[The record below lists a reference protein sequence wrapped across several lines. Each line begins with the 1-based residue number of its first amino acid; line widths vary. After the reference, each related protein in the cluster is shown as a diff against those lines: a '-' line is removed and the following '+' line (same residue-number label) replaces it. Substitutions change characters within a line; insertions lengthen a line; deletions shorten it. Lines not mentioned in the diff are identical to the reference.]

1 MHVRGAWNHLLR
13 PGLRTDFRD
22 SYQSFPEEFGY
33 FLDVENLD
41 RAEEERVAVSGLGRM
56 VQKGEIEPITFV
68 DAVMSDKYEF
78 VDDEFA
84 LGFMVSKRQMEDD
97 QYGASSQ
104 NAKWLG
110 RSARLTQEYIGGA
123 LLDDAFT
130 GSVYTGLLGEVLC
143 HPTHALLN
151 GSSTWSNE
159 VSGNPSLSV
168 TAYQAALELGEAQ
181 VDHQGDPMPI
191 QLKRLLVDRT
201 DEWMAIQLTKNREEP
216 YTTDRNVN
224 AALIKSQVRDYRL
237 LHYTTVD
244 GSWFMQDP
252 SLIDMKFKFRVRPE
266 FGDDMD
272 SGGTLAARYWARQRV
287 MAYFFDQRGIIGSD
301 GTGS

>member
-1 MHVRGAWNHLLR
+1 
-13 PGLRTDFRD
+13 LRTDFRD

-33 FLDVENLD
+33 FLTVENLD

-56 VQKGEIEPITFV
+56 VHKDEIGPITFV
-68 DAVMSDKYEF
+68 DAVMSDKYTF

-84 LGFMVSKRQMEDD
+84 LGFMVSRRQMEDD

-123 LLDDAFT
+123 LLDDAFS

-143 HPTHALLN
+143 ETAHELLN
-151 GSSTWSNE
+151 GAGTWSNE
-159 VSGNPSLSV
+159 VAGNPSLSV

-191 QLKRLLVDRT
+191 LLKRLLIDRT
-201 DEWMAIQLTKNREEP
+201 DEWMAIQLTKNKQEP
-216 YTTDRNVN
+216 DTMDRNVN
-224 AALIKSQVRDYRL
+224 AALIKSQIRDYRL